1 MFSAGF
7 APSPLARNCR
17 TKMLLSKLHFASRDE
32 LSIIRD
38 DDDEYYFFIIN
49 VLLLLLL
56 LLLLLS
62 FNLIFLLFTSHV
74 SYQ

>member
-1 MFSAGF
+1 
-7 APSPLARNCR
+7 
-17 TKMLLSKLHFASRDE
+17 MLLSKLHFASRDE

-38 DDDEYYFFIIN
+38 DDDEHYFFIIN
-49 VLLLLLL
+49 VLLL

>member
-1 MFSAGF
+1 
-7 APSPLARNCR
+7 
-17 TKMLLSKLHFASRDE
+17 MLLSKLYFASRDE

-38 DDDEYYFFIIN
+38 DDDEHYFFIIN

-56 LLLLLS
+56 LS
-62 FNLIFLLFTSHV
+62 FNIIFLLFTSHV